1 MKPTKLKIFISAIPL
16 IIILILDTIIIGGYY
31 IVGAQNQAP
40 KLVLVA
46 LHIFKNIPFMSIVH
60 SFVNV
65 FFNSNVFQGNANILI
80 VIINNVLI
88 GLIYF
93 IFIYCIYSIVQY
105 YFRKKQ

>member
-16 IIILILDTIIIGGYY
+16 VIILILDTIIISGYY

-46 LHIFKNIPFMSIVH
+46 LQIFKSIPLISFIR
-60 SFVNV
+60 SFVNL
-65 FFNSNVFQGNANILI
+65 FFNPDIFQGNANVSI

-88 GLIYF
+88 GLVYF
-93 IFIYCIYSIVQY
+93 IFIYCIYSIIQY